1 MKYPRIMLSAASS
14 NSGKTLITCGIMTAL
29 KKRGLDVSSFKCGPD
44 YIDPMFHTNVIGAR
58 SRNLDTYFTDGET
71 TRYLF
76 CRSASEIS
84 VIEGVMG
91 YYDGKGDD
99 LDGSSYH
106 LSNVIDAPV
115 IIIINTK
122 GMAETVV
129 ALVKGLKEFRKNNI
143 EGVILNNMSASVYPG
158 IRARIEKEVGIKVI
172 GYVPKLDGSMTLS
185 SRHLGLVLP
194 DEIPGLKDT
203 LRRLAEQLEK
213 SLDLDLLIDIANN
226 AGDLSY
232 REVKVP
238 SLKEKVRVALA
249 DDESFCFTYADNIR
263 LLEDMGAEIVR
274 FSPMRD
280 RSLPRD
286 IDGMILSGGYPELH
300 ADVLEANINMRKDIR
315 NALEG
320 GMPCI
325 AECGGFMYLNRT
337 MMDGDGEMHDMVSFL
352 GGECLRA
359 DRLVRFGYISLQS
372 KDDNLLMEKGGSIRG
387 HEFHYW
393 DCSENGEGCTA
404 TKTSGKQYD
413 CVVTGKRLFAGYPHL
428 YYYSNPDIPFRFLN
442 ACLEYRQERK

>member
-29 KKRGLDVSSFKCGPD
+29 KRRGLDVSSFKCGPD
-44 YIDPMFHTNVIGAR
+44 YIDPMFHTRVIGAR
-58 SRNLDTYFTDGET
+58 SRNLDTFFTGEET
-71 TRYLF
+71 TKYLF

-106 LSNVIDAPV
+106 LSKIIDAPV

-122 GMAETVV
+122 GMADTVV
-129 ALVKGLKEFRKNNI
+129 ALIKGLKEFRKNNI

-158 IRARIEKEVGIKVI
+158 IKARIEKEVGIRVI
-172 GYVPKLDGSMTLS
+172 GYVPKLDESMTLS

-194 DEIPGLKDT
+194 DEIPGLQDT
-203 LRRLAEQLEK
+203 LNRLAEQLEK
-213 SLDLDLLIDIANN
+213 TLDLDLFIDIAKN
-226 AGDLSY
+226 AKELEY

-238 SLKEKVRVALA
+238 SLTKKVRVALA

-280 RSLPRD
+280 GSLPKD

-325 AECGGFMYLNRT
+325 AECGGFMYLNQT
-337 MMDGDGEMHDMVSFL
+337 MMDGDGNMHDMASFL
-352 GGECLRA
+352 SGECIRT

-372 KDDNLLMEKGGSIRG
+372 KDDNLIMRKGESIRG

-428 YYYSNPDIPFRFLN
+428 YYYSNPDVPFRFLN
-442 ACLEYRQERK
+442 ACLEYREERE